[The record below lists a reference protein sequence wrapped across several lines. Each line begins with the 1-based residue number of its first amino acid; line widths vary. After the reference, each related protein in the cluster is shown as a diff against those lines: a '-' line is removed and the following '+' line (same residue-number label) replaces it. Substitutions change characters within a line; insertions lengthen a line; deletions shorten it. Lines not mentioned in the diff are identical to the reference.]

1 MPPSLLIQTM
11 REGNLKKERR
21 RKKKKKRGREGGND
35 QKKETSAR
43 ARRVGARGKEK
54 AGLIRRESRLEEVV
68 RSNGIQHR

>member
-1 MPPSLLIQTM
+1 MI
-11 REGNLKKERR
+11 K
-21 RKKKKKRGREGGND
+21 
-35 QKKETSAR
+35 KKETSAR